1 MKKVLWICSRLPAP
15 LLSGD
20 ALYSAGLLKALA
32 MTNDAAITLIGT
44 RRPNHGQDAHLAAL
58 PNTTSIMLPS
68 AQASGLRSLAS
79 SLPRDAYNLATPE
92 LALQIEKL
100 LQQEWDWIAI
110 DHAYSAGLLSTILKN
125 RGRASV
131 WYIAH
136 NAEGA
141 IRPAIAR
148 SFSNPLRRT
157 IMQLD
162 AEKYRRLEHRLV
174 RAADAITCITGDD
187 ASYFRQSSPRVCIVP
202 PIYLGKVVAERRIE
216 RKCPRSLLLLGS
228 FEWVAKQKNL
238 ELIVDTLLPRF
249 QQKGITLDVVGFVPQ
264 AVRDRYGRYTEH
276 LRFHGRVDNLATI
289 MAGSRGGLVPDLLG
303 GGFKLKV
310 LDYAFQR
317 LPIFALRQAVAGT
330 SPNEQSAMFLAD
342 DLDSLVETIVNNIDD
357 LVALNGHQQSA
368 FELISARFGL
378 DAGIS
383 ELKEF
388 ILGSRRV
395 ESRAHT
401 MHQV

>member
-32 MTNDAAITLIGT
+32 MTNDTAITLIGT
-44 RRPNHGQDAHLAAL
+44 RRPNHGGDAHLAAL
-58 PNTTSIMLPS
+58 PNTTCITLPC
-68 AQASGLRSLAS
+68 APASGVRSLAS

-110 DHAYSAGLLSTILKN
+110 DHAYSSGLLSTILKS

-141 IRPAIAR
+141 IRPAIAS

-174 RAADAITCITGDD
+174 RAADATTCITDED

-202 PIYLGKVVAERRIE
+202 PIYLGKVVAERRID
-216 RKCPRSLLLLGS
+216 KNCPRSLLLLGS
-228 FEWVAKQKNL
+228 FEWVAKQRNL
-238 ELIVDTLLPRF
+238 ELIVDALLPRF
-249 QQKGITLDVVGFVPQ
+249 QQKGITLEVVGSVPQ
-264 AVRDRYGRYTEH
+264 AVRDRYGQYTEH
-276 LRFHGRVDNLATI
+276 LRFHGRVDDIATI
-289 MAGSRGGLVPDLLG
+289 LARTRGGLVSDLLG
-303 GGFKLKV
+303 GV
-310 LDYAFQR
+310 
-317 LPIFALRQAVAGT
+317 
-330 SPNEQSAMFLAD
+330 SS
-342 DLDSLVETIVNNIDD
+342 
-357 LVALNGHQQSA
+357 
-368 FELISARFGL
+368 
-378 DAGIS
+378 
-383 ELKEF
+383 
-388 ILGSRRV
+388 
-395 ESRAHT
+395 
-401 MHQV
+401 